1 MKRFLEKGAPI
12 LIIII
17 LCILV
22 LVWALGGFL
31 AGTFAGGSILI
42 GGVFFLIGLAVI
54 AALIVTLVRRIKEID
69 DEDKDDLSKY

>member
-31 AGTFAGGSILI
+31 ARYCLQGE
-42 GGVFFLIGLAVI
+42 VF
-54 AALIVTLVRRIKEID
+54 
-69 DEDKDDLSKY
+69 

>member
-1 MKRFLEKGAPI
+1 MKRFLEKGASI

-31 AGTFAGGSILI
+31 AGTFAGGSVLI

-54 AALIVTLVRRIKEID
+54 AALIVTLVKRIKEID
-69 DEDKDDLSKY
+69 DEDDLSKY

>member
-31 AGTFAGGSILI
+31 AGTFAGGSVLI
-42 GGVFFLIGLAVI
+42 GECFSDRSCRYSCSDCHTGEANQRD
-54 AALIVTLVRRIKEID
+54 RR
-69 DEDKDDLSKY
+69 

>member
-31 AGTFAGGSILI
+31 AGTFAGGSVLI
-42 GGVFFLIGLAVI
+42 GGVF
-54 AALIVTLVRRIKEID
+54 
-69 DEDKDDLSKY
+69 LSKY